1 MYMDP
6 NEIEYMYR
14 HAKAPNSQIGILA
27 ELNGT
32 SKYQICHVLYERNVL
47 NISGYAKK
55 YVALKMIHEKK
66 TAAEIKKTAGLSEVE
81 YARVLSD
88 YPFEK
93 WIFSKEECKVHDRI
107 VEQTATKRTE
117 KAKKEIQKV
126 SKPERK
132 ISVPNYIKKEH
143 ELNETKKA
151 LESAKRELADSKE
164 IIRILKSEIKLIRK
178 SGRNI

>member
-14 HAKAPNSQIGILA
+14 HAKAPDSQIGILA
-27 ELNGT
+27 ELNGAT
-32 SKYQICHVLYERNVL
+32 KYQICHVLYERNVL

-66 TAAEIKKTAGLSEVE
+66 SAADIMKTAGLSKVE
-81 YARVLSD
+81 YARVLAD
-88 YPFEK
+88 YPQEK
-93 WIFSKEECKVHDRI
+93 WIFSKEECQVHDRI
-107 VEQTATKRTE
+107 VEKTVAKRTE
-117 KAKKEIQKV
+117 KAKKEIQKA

-132 ISVPNYIKKEH
+132 VSVPSYIKKEH

-151 LESAKRELADSKE
+151 LESARRELADSKE
-164 IIRILKSEIKLIRK
+164 IIRILKSEIRLIQK
-178 SGRNI
+178 K